1 MTDVAILGELQ
12 KTAPTTILWEPSVFL
27 PFHPNGMTF
36 VALGADGS
44 ELGRDTVYSI
54 GGGDIVHEGE
64 ERPDAKTVYPL
75 SRISDILDW
84 ADKSGKSFLGIRRR
98 I

>member
-1 MTDVAILGELQ
+1 MTLFGALAGTGKGHMTDVAILGELQ

-64 ERPDAKTVYPL
+64 ERPDAKTVYP
-75 SRISDILDW
+75 
-84 ADKSGKSFLGIRRR
+84 
-98 I
+98 